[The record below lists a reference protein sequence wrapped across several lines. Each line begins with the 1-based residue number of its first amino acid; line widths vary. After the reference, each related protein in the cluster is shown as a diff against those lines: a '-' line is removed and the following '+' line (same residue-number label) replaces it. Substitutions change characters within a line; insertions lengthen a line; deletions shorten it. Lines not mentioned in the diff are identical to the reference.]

1 MPKIIL
7 GADTNSLDITK
18 EVKRKKMSIEDL
30 LIYATDIDCS
40 DLYIKELDYPY
51 VTRFGKIIRLP
62 CMPISE
68 DDWAVFQDR
77 HILKQFLVDYAREK
91 LYDTS
96 IAVRI
101 PTDNPNYGK
110 YGDSFYRYR
119 ACFGWSEDKRIATF
133 RPIRPEKRTFDNI
146 NFSKAC
152 EQALR
157 IAYNKRTG
165 ITLLTGPTGCGKSTT
180 LAACINTFTQTD
192 DVLDNKVIITLED
205 PIENLFDSTDSVK
218 ITQKELGK
226 DFKSYANGIKAA
238 LREHPTN
245 IIVGEMR
252 DREVICT
259 AIEAGR
265 TGHAVSSTFHAS
277 DVGGTLAR
285 ILYHLDNDKN
295 LTYDLVIQLNLIMA
309 QRMLKRDDRYL
320 VDTQYLLFNE
330 QVTKTILNQISNPQ
344 VNVELAVN
352 QILKDQ
358 RFLEAGLSKD
368 WDYPDE
374 V

>member
-7 GADTNSLDITK
+7 GANTNSLDITK
-18 EVKRKKMSIEDL
+18 EVERKKMSIEDL

-146 NFSKAC
+146 NFSK
-152 EQALR
+152 
-157 IAYNKRTG
+157 
-165 ITLLTGPTGCGKSTT
+165 
-180 LAACINTFTQTD
+180 
-192 DVLDNKVIITLED
+192 
-205 PIENLFDSTDSVK
+205 
-218 ITQKELGK
+218 
-226 DFKSYANGIKAA
+226 
-238 LREHPTN
+238 
-245 IIVGEMR
+245 
-252 DREVICT
+252 
-259 AIEAGR
+259 
-265 TGHAVSSTFHAS
+265 
-277 DVGGTLAR
+277 
-285 ILYHLDNDKN
+285 
-295 LTYDLVIQLNLIMA
+295 
-309 QRMLKRDDRYL
+309 
-320 VDTQYLLFNE
+320 
-330 QVTKTILNQISNPQ
+330 
-344 VNVELAVN
+344 
-352 QILKDQ
+352 
-358 RFLEAGLSKD
+358 
-368 WDYPDE
+368 DY
-374 V
+374 